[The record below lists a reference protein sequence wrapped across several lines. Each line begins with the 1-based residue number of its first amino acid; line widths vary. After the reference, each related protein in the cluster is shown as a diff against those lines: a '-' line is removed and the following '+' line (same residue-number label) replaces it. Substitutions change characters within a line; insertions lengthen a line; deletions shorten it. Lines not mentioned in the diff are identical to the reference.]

1 MIDKLVFVEDEWED
15 YLVFKNCVERLDQKY
30 LVYQIASPEQAE
42 GILKDLNPSECL
54 VFVDLNIDG
63 FDGLEFFQKYL
74 KPRDFTSMVLSS
86 SDNPVDIDRCFG
98 VGFSGYFSKK
108 SSMKEYSKL
117 IETILNFQKESMLAS
132 KSTKRRGG
140 VPNISI
146 DKLRE
151 IKQENQDL
159 KANLEKVM
167 SVVSYPNAS
176 NSILTRVSDPDS
188 FFAKLL
194 SNYSMGIYVY
204 DVEINNN
211 IYINSRYTDI
221 TGYTIDDL
229 LGFSSKGTFLDLF
242 YPEDLDRVLDY
253 MNSVKDLKAGEFSQI
268 NYRFKSSKGEWLNLL
283 SQDTPLSFNADGRL
297 KQFIG
302 NFLILS

>member
-1 MIDKLVFVEDEWED
+1 
-15 YLVFKNCVERLDQKY
+15 
-30 LVYQIASPEQAE
+30 
-42 GILKDLNPSECL
+42 
-54 VFVDLNIDG
+54 
-63 FDGLEFFQKYL
+63 
-74 KPRDFTSMVLSS
+74 
-86 SDNPVDIDRCFG
+86 
-98 VGFSGYFSKK
+98 
-108 SSMKEYSKL
+108 
-117 IETILNFQKESMLAS
+117 
-132 KSTKRRGG
+132 
-140 VPNISI
+140 
-146 DKLRE
+146 
-151 IKQENQDL
+151 
-159 KANLEKVM
+159 M

>member
-140 VPNISI
+140 YPISPST
-146 DKLRE
+146 
-151 IKQENQDL
+151 
-159 KANLEKVM
+159 NL
-167 SVVSYPNAS
+167 
-176 NSILTRVSDPDS
+176 
-188 FFAKLL
+188 
-194 SNYSMGIYVY
+194 
-204 DVEINNN
+204 
-211 IYINSRYTDI
+211 
-221 TGYTIDDL
+221 
-229 LGFSSKGTFLDLF
+229 
-242 YPEDLDRVLDY
+242 
-253 MNSVKDLKAGEFSQI
+253 
-268 NYRFKSSKGEWLNLL
+268 
-283 SQDTPLSFNADGRL
+283 GRL
-297 KQFIG
+297 NKKTKI
-302 NFLILS
+302 